1 MRSRKSAAPSKNCPR
16 SRPPS
21 RQPWKSRVLPPR
33 RFPATCSRQPRAP
46 SRFPPTS
53 PMYSAAPARPV
64 LGRAVEELSKH
75 LDAVGHTID
84 ALGDTDPRIR
94 VIHTAKLDRKRL
106 TKAMLE
112 LSQAAEKL
120 SAIQQELAEA
130 VAHRTGPTANQDQL
144 ETVTDGQQKT

>member
-1 MRSRKSAAPSKNCPR
+1 MSNVLQLFKQEKIENPPDPKIIVAIAIASILSSKD
-16 SRPPS
+16 
-21 RQPWKSRVLPPR
+21 QL
-33 RFPATCSRQPRAP
+33 A
-46 SRFPPTS
+46 
-53 PMYSAAPARPV
+53 
-64 LGRAVEELSKH
+64 RAVEELSKH

-84 ALGDTDPRIR
+84 ALGDAEPGTRI
-94 VIHTAKLDRKRL
+94 IHAAKLNRKRF

-130 VAHRTGPTANQDQL
+130 VARRTGQTVNQDQL

>member
-1 MRSRKSAAPSKNCPR
+1 MSNVLQLFKQERIENPPDPKTMVAIAVASILSSKD
-16 SRPPS
+16 
-21 RQPWKSRVLPPR
+21 QL
-33 RFPATCSRQPRAP
+33 A
-46 SRFPPTS
+46 
-53 PMYSAAPARPV
+53 
-64 LGRAVEELSKH
+64 RAVGELSKH

-84 ALGDTDPRIR
+84 ALGDTDPGTRI
-94 VIHTAKLDRKRL
+94 ICAAKLNRKRF

-130 VAHRTGPTANQDQL
+130 VARRIGQTVNQDQL

>member
-1 MRSRKSAAPSKNCPR
+1 MSNVFQLFEQKKIENPSDPKTIVTIAVA
-16 SRPPS
+16 SILS
-21 RQPWKSRVLPPR
+21 SKDQL
-33 RFPATCSRQPRAP
+33 A
-46 SRFPPTS
+46 
-53 PMYSAAPARPV
+53 
-64 LGRAVEELSKH
+64 RAVEELSKH

-84 ALGDTDPRIR
+84 ALGDTDPQTR
-94 VIHTAKLDRKRL
+94 VMHAAKLNRKRL

-130 VAHRTGPTANQDQL
+130 VARRIGQTVNQDPL